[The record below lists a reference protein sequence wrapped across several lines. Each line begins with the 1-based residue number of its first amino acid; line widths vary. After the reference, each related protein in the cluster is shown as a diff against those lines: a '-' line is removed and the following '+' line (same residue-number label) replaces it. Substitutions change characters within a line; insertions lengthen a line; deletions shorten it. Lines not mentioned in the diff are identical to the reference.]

1 MRIAWRRLCVL
12 ILCSA
17 ILDPAV
23 PQANSLRNS
32 ILKCASIKERSAE
45 AVVFNTLDDETRPVP
60 IRALLSRPKG
70 PGPFPAI
77 VILHR
82 YFGVLPP
89 RCYAEGRKIFRN
101 AGYVVL
107 LVDSDSVVHAG
118 RGRGQ
123 SINDYSFEHQSRD
136 AMMAHAYLSNLP
148 LVDRKRIALVGY
160 AYGGTAALRGLF
172 PTSSNEERPDVPF
185 AAIVAW
191 HPHCP
196 DQLRNLDVPLMVIA
210 GGRDTLN
217 WPHRRCKAMGRQ
229 GTAASKFEH
238 VIMPNA
244 GHNFDAW
251 FERNYD
257 AAATRSAYQHL
268 SAFLDKH
275 LATAPLR

>member
-12 ILCSA
+12 VLCGA
-17 ILDPAV
+17 TLGPEGAH
-23 PQANSLRNS
+23 ANSLRNS
-32 ILKCASIKERSAE
+32 ILKCAAIKAHSAE
-45 AVVFNTLDDETRPVP
+45 AVVFNTLDDDNRPVP
-60 IRALLSRPKG
+60 VRALLSRPKG
-70 PGPFPAI
+70 PGPFPA
-77 VILHR
+77 VVVLHR

-89 RCYAEGRKIFRN
+89 HCYEEGRKIFHN

-136 AMMAHAYLSNLP
+136 AMMAHVYLFKLP
-148 LVDRKRIALVGY
+148 FVDRKRIALVGY
-160 AYGGTAALRGLF
+160 AYGGSTALRGLF
-172 PTSSNEERPDVPF
+172 PTASNEERPDVPF

-196 DQLRNLDVPLMVIA
+196 DQLWSLDVPLMVIA

-217 WPHRRCKAMGRQ
+217 WPYQRCKAMRRHGA
-229 GTAASKFEH
+229 AASKFEL
-238 VIMPNA
+238 VLLPNA

-257 AAATRSAYQHL
+257 AAATRTAYQHL
-268 SAFLDKH
+268 ATFLDKH
-275 LATAPLR
+275 LTAGRLK